1 MVLVKLGCLR
11 YCTCNI
17 LSTKWECL
25 NACVSSKLSYTILV
39 WSLEIVGKLDLGWEQ
54 LGQGV
59 GFGDL
64 LRGWMV
70 VLVSAIAAAAA
81 AMIVIASA
89 SRK

>member
-1 MVLVKLGCLR
+1 M
-11 YCTCNI
+11 
-17 LSTKWECL
+17 
-25 NACVSSKLSYTILV
+25 
-39 WSLEIVGKLDLGWEQ
+39 GKLDLGWEQ